1 MKYGH
6 CETYTHEKTESK
18 YQGAENHLKI
28 LVTRL
33 QVSINQD
40 MVKEPGRVSL
50 FNLRLSISESLL
62 DLFFCLS
69 PPVVLNFMS
78 IRGYGR

>member
-33 QVSINQD
+33 QVSIKQD

-50 FNLRLSISESLL
+50 FNLRLSI
-62 DLFFCLS
+62 
-69 PPVVLNFMS
+69 
-78 IRGYGR
+78 